1 MKKREADG
9 PAIVAVVVAAPV
21 PSNEKPDEI

>member
-9 PAIVAVVVAAPV
+9 SATVAVVVAAQV